1 MALKESKDDNSSHR
15 SVWYPSLK
23 QYLDN
28 EHSESQSDGRKALD
42 NREIPDNRH
51 GCVDDRFDTSSIE
64 NAPPITT
71 DNLANDSSH
80 TLDFKSDHDEAPF
93 DISSDFDFSSTME
106 GWTGFEA
113 PDKGAKHAAGQH
125 QSDQELLARIIA
137 MARNLTVAHV
147 PRSAGAGLST
157 KIYDL
162 IQAAAKVVSA
172 VQEAENKGFS
182 HGQTG
187 LRDDV

>member
-1 MALKESKDDNSSHR
+1 MTLKELQDENTSHH
-15 SVWYPSLK
+15 SVCYLSLK
-23 QYLDN
+23 KYLNDK
-28 EHSESQSDGRKALD
+28 HSESHSDGRKALD
-42 NREIPDNRH
+42 HREIPDDCH
-51 GCVDDRFDTSSIE
+51 GCVDDPFDTSSID
-64 NAPPITT
+64 NALPIPT
-71 DNLANDSSH
+71 DNLANDPNH
-80 TLDFKSDHDEAPF
+80 TLEFESDHDQAPF
-93 DISSDFDFSSTME
+93 DISSNFEFSSTME
-106 GWTGFEA
+106 GWTEFEA

-157 KIYDL
+157 EIYDL
-162 IQAAAKVVSA
+162 IQAATKVVSA
-172 VQEAENKGFS
+172 VQEAENNGFS